1 MDHGESGQTS
11 CCVRTAA
18 GDIDVRISHSADRD
32 MGVPE
37 TDVARFGACHIDLK
51 DDCARGNVRD
61 GETHILDLCHAG
73 LSRLTN
79 HYDRSRIVFVPKKA
93 ADSLFPLRKELNLM
107 EDRSYLR

>member
-37 TDVARFGACHIDLK
+37 TDVTGFGACHVDLK
-51 DDCARGNVRD
+51 DNCARGNVCD
-61 GETHILDLCHAG
+61 GETNVLDLCYAG

-79 HYDRSRIVFVPKKA
+79 HNDGSRIVLVPKKA
-93 ADSLFPLRKELNLM
+93 ADSFFSFEK
-107 EDRSYLR
+107 RS